1 MRRFWKKQLFY
12 TLAFIA
18 VCLVISPHIYVQS
31 TAFNISAGASQSTIS
46 STLASAAATAG
57 ATTVNFASGNYNL
70 GSQTTIPCPVGS
82 MTIQGPAVAY
92 KAAADLRAGSYSYA
106 TPYLTYLNGS
116 VSGGSGFYL
125 ASCTHAITIQYFN
138 WNGGQ
143 PTAGGGGFLYGSSSG
158 NSNVTVQYNW
168 IHGMYANTAASH
180 NYDDG
185 IWLDGGQSP
194 TPVDSNITV
203 AWNVFGDGASDCNP
217 IMTLFTYDGG
227 DYGSSGGYCG
237 AIGVHISTDN
247 IQISNNDFEH
257 LEEPVKFFAGAG
269 GPGKPTQ
276 QLLVTKATA
285 DGNDFGQYHRIAIEE
300 QQVVAY
306 SSSVGS
312 YFNFTNNSFHDTIY
326 ASYGLWAIS
335 SPACC
340 GGYVDYSSD
349 NENNV
354 NNNTI
359 IQGEVAQEGG
369 PNGRSAGAVE
379 WWASNATAS
388 NNLMQGYW
396 STQSPTASN
405 PGQNFGAIKWGQ
417 STGGW
422 TAANNQCQSVTTTG
436 SINCVSSEGLQSTNP
451 PTITG
456 NTQTSGGTSAQTSII
471 PTIAVSGNTV
481 TITDAGRTSGV
492 GPQGNTSSY
501 YTIDGT
507 TPSTSSTFCGS
518 SCTFTVANGTVVKA
532 LGMWGQQNQPH
543 AYQTNYGWTPSN
555 VATATVA
562 GGSPTAATPT
572 FSPAT
577 ETFTGSVSVSISST
591 TSGAAIRYTTDGTT
605 PTSGSTLYSGP
616 LTISATTTVEAI
628 AIESG
633 YANSAVGT
641 ATYTLAGTPTI
652 TSGYQGNTGSI
663 NTLAV
668 GAPGFNQ
675 VAYGVYS
682 DGNTRTEPDAYGNTP
697 SWSSSDTTILSVSPY
712 VNSSNTGGAISCV
725 AIGTASI
732 KVSAGGVIFSTWGMT
747 CTAATKTLTSIA
759 ISATGG
765 ATLTVGATNQTVL
778 LCTYSDSSTDNC
790 STQVVVNTANIDDTL
805 TNWKP
810 VCVLPSCNPGGSNP
824 PASTSQTINNAT
836 PSLDGESML
845 LSSTTSASSTQTNAL
860 WVYNSPTTCDACTD
874 FVMYTPFYL
883 SGATSYITSPEFDFN
898 DFIHTGLIQITFASQ
913 CDLVG
918 AHWQIN
924 NGFGSWVN
932 TIVTCNPSFNAWH
945 YATLVGHR
953 NIGDT
958 SCGGY
963 PTLYFVSLTVDGTVH
978 TLNQTLCAGALPAT
992 YASGILPQY
1001 QIDIGA
1007 TTSAQTATMNIDKV
1021 YATASIPSTAATV
1034 NYATTDATKVS
1045 VNSSGLVTGVA
1056 TGSAGIT
1063 ATSGTVTSNTLTY
1076 TVSNTLTLNSITLA
1090 NVDGITALAVGQT
1103 EKFVATCNYSNSTA
1117 LTCSQSADANGN
1129 LVSFNNSNV
1138 GAGTIT
1144 NPQGIFTGTGAQ
1156 TTNLTAVA
1164 AGVTS
1169 NTINFT
1175 VFPALPIT
1183 FKLTGLQMQFNGN
1196 TITLGYK

>member
-1 MRRFWKKQLFY
+1 MRKFWILALF
-12 TLAFIA
+12 LGSVVA
-18 VCLVISPHIYVQS
+18 VAQNCALPVGFS
-31 TAFNISAGASQSTIS
+31 ASQ
-46 STLASAAATAG
+46 
-57 ATTVNFASGNYNL
+57 
-70 GSQTTIPCPVGS
+70 
-82 MTIQGPAVAY
+82 
-92 KAAADLRAGSYSYA
+92 
-106 TPYLTYLNGS
+106 
-116 VSGGSGFYL
+116 
-125 ASCTHAITIQYFN
+125 FN
-138 WNGGQ
+138 
-143 PTAGGGGFLYGSSSG
+143 T
-158 NSNVTVQYNW
+158 
-168 IHGMYANTAASH
+168 ANTAAVNNTCTGTASGRTVLWPAGTTTIASGGLSIACSNNASSPVVIMGPVDANPSSLHFVHPTAIASTTAVGSGDALNIASGCVGLTVHGIKIVGSGGFSINGASSYITLTGNEYNGIPDSLNSSGRCCNGPSGVDVNGSLASGTSTANGQTVMQTYDHDINVTNSIMGDSTSCPNAAAGTGGADNDGCEGMHVGIGEAQNFTISGNYIFHVNEGIHFAQLQTSFNGSLQDGVGDNVVISDNYLTTIYRNPVEYQVSTVNHPFLFQH
-180 NYDDG
+180 NAFYGVNQHFSGEQIGFTIPCCQTGFYENAGTVNPAVIESDNTFVTIGSANQENFGFEFWGNGPINQYNLVEGQVANNVTYGYWGAVVGTVQYDYLCWSAGYTTGTGFITNEEKQTAPTEIGNVTSTSCSSTTSVAPTISPASGAVSFPLTVTMAVPTTTTNYNTGQNTSIYYTTDG
-185 IWLDGGQSP
+185 S
-194 TPVDSNITV
+194 TPVPGSGTTQLYTAPV
-203 AWNVFGDGASDCNP
+203 VLTSAST
-217 IMTLFTYDGG
+217 IK
-227 DYGSSGGYCG
+227 
-237 AIGVHISTDN
+237 AIGMWGTGP
-247 IQISNNDFEH
+247 
-257 LEEPVKFFAGAG
+257 EPLSWPSG
-269 GPGKPTQ
+269 
-276 QLLVTKATA
+276 
-285 DGNDFGQYHRIAIEE
+285 
-300 QQVVAY
+300 
-306 SSSVGS
+306 
-312 YFNFTNNSFHDTIY
+312 
-326 ASYGLWAIS
+326 YGYTPSL
-335 SPACC
+335 P
-340 GGYVDYSSD
+340 
-349 NENNV
+349 
-354 NNNTI
+354 
-359 IQGEVAQEGG
+359 
-369 PNGRSAGAVE
+369 
-379 WWASNATAS
+379 
-388 NNLMQGYW
+388 
-396 STQSPTASN
+396 
-405 PGQNFGAIKWGQ
+405 
-417 STGGW
+417 
-422 TAANNQCQSVTTTG
+422 QSVTYTG
-436 SINCVSSEGLQSTNP
+436 
-451 PTITG
+451 
-456 NTQTSGGTSAQTSII
+456 GG
-471 PTIAVSGNTV
+471 V
-481 TITDAGRTSGV
+481 
-492 GPQGNTSSY
+492 
-501 YTIDGT
+501 
-507 TPSTSSTFCGS
+507 
-518 SCTFTVANGTVVKA
+518 
-532 LGMWGQQNQPH
+532 
-543 AYQTNYGWTPSN
+543 
-555 VATATVA
+555 
-562 GGSPTAATPT
+562 PTAATPT
-572 FSPAT
+572 FSPAS

-824 PASTSQTINNAT
+824 PASTSQTINNPT

-883 SGATSYITSPEFDFN
+883 SGATSYITSPEFDLN